1 MKKELSSEQ
10 VAPMVYRI
18 RGQRVLL
25 DRDLA
30 ELYGVETRALKQA
43 VRRNMD
49 RFPLDFMFILSRE
62 EFSNWRSQFV
72 MSNSD
77 SMGLRHPP
85 MAFTEQGVA
94 MLSSILRSPQSAQVN
109 IAIMRTFVRLRSLM
123 DSNRELAEK
132 IHSLEKKY
140 DERFKVVFEAI
151 GKLLKDTARAPNA
164 PKRRAGFHP

>member
-1 MKKELSSEQ
+1 
-10 VAPMVYRI
+10 MVYRI
-18 RGQRVLL
+18 RSQRVLL

-49 RFPLDFMFILSRE
+49 RFPADFMFILSKE
-62 EFSNWRSQFV
+62 ELSIWRSQIV
-72 MSNSD
+72 MSKSD
-77 SMGLRHPP
+77 IKGLRHLP

-94 MLSSILRSPQSAQVN
+94 MLSSVLKSPLAAQVN

-140 DERFKVVFEAI
+140 DERFKVVFDAI
-151 GKLLKDTARAPNA
+151 GKLLEDTARAA
-164 PKRRAGFHP
+164 KSPKQRAGFHP